1 MNHGN
6 DVGGD
11 ILLISFRVTLV
22 IYIAIVSPQ
31 REERTDKKFDNVIN
45 ENNSELARCT
55 PSIPVLGSW
64 S

>member
-45 ENNSELARCT
+45 ENN
-55 PSIPVLGSW
+55 
-64 S
+64 